1 MNERIK
7 ELKLQAI
14 KLVAESYPCDIE
26 DFTDGIDERVR
37 AKVDE
42 KFADLIVRECADV
55 ANNKMKR
62 LVDSIICEEQ
72 IDTEVFVGN
81 KIKKHFGVER

>member
-1 MNERIK
+1 MNQRLK

-42 KFADLIVRECADV
+42 KFAELIVRECAHV
-55 ANNKMKR
+55 ALMSNGNN
-62 LVDSIICEEQ
+62 LH
-72 IDTEVFVGN
+72 VFTL
-81 KIKKHFGVER
+81 IKEHFGVEE